1 MFYTSIGHMPETFMT
16 PALVGHML
24 AGVQYALGDLTADAT
39 PNPPGAGSVSATA
52 SGRAARAGTCV
63 WRSRWVYH
71 AHVLIRM
78 AKQTRRPRG
87 LMRKGALETPSVQ
100 SVDRVL
106 TILEAVAKS
115 KAPVPLAQLTDLLG
129 INQSSVFRL
138 ANTLK
143 RRGFLANPNTRKS
156 YVLGPSIWRMSRN
169 YDWSGM
175 LISICHDHL
184 EALGQTTGE
193 TAHLAVREGRQV
205 LFIDHH
211 ASTKQIVVPA
221 QTGAL
226 MPLHCTAHGKA
237 LLADYGS
244 RSCARCSA
252 RRRSRASPSTR
263 SWRCRS
269 SRRRAR
275 RSVPTGSRPTR
286 PSISTRCAAWPR
298 RSAIRIARSIAAIG
312 VSAPGLALPQGAT
325 GGVRPATSARRPPR
339 SPPACTSSRT
349 ERLRPAQPTEAGRRA
364 APAGQSFLSVA
375 IGSMRAARRAGTD
388 TASAH
393 DVTMTSRLAA

>member
-1 MFYTSIGHMPETFMT
+1 M
-16 PALVGHML
+16 
-24 AGVQYALGDLTADAT
+24 
-39 PNPPGAGSVSATA
+39 
-52 SGRAARAGTCV
+52 
-63 WRSRWVYH
+63 
-71 AHVLIRM
+71 
-78 AKQTRRPRG
+78 
-87 LMRKGALETPSVQ
+87 
-100 SVDRVL
+100 
-106 TILEAVAKS
+106 
-115 KAPVPLAQLTDLLG
+115 PLAQLTDLLG

-237 LLADYGS
+237 LLADYGLAEL
-244 RSCARCSA
+244 RALVRHHAR
-252 RRRSRASPSTR
+252 
-263 SWRCRS
+263 
-269 SRRRAR
+269 
-275 RSVPTGSRPTR
+275 
-286 PSISTRCAAWPR
+286 
-298 RSAIRIARSIAAIG
+298 
-312 VSAPGLALPQGAT
+312 
-325 GGVRPATSARRPPR
+325 
-339 SPPACTSSRT
+339 
-349 ERLRPAQPTEAGRRA
+349 
-364 APAGQSFLSVA
+364 
-375 IGSMRAARRAGTD
+375 
-388 TASAH
+388 
-393 DVTMTSRLAA
+393 